1 MDEILSINEVAA
13 MLKCSPTTLYRWRKE
28 GTGPKYFNLRG
39 DIRYKLSE
47 INAYIDQQTVVTKEA
62 ESNDGFRPI
71 SDV

>member
-1 MDEILSINEVAA
+1 MDEILTINEVAA

-39 DIRYKLSE
+39 DVRYKLSE
-47 INAYIDQQTVVTKEA
+47 INAFIDQQTTEQSAK

-71 SDV
+71 GE